1 MLILYFLYEPQVEN
15 SESFSNILK
24 QIFSVLTISFLN
36 LLSIQNILFPI
47 VNKLVAMQ
55 MLASKRD
62 LAMQSLFLWT

>member
-47 VNKLVAMQ
+47 VTNWWLCKC
-55 MLASKRD
+55 
-62 LAMQSLFLWT
+62 